1 MLEEKREEGEEKEVE
16 DERMEEYIGSESADD
31 VDSEHARIGGKRRAR
46 STHEIDMG
54 LFHFAVAQTF
64 QDDLCT
70 PLCCI
75 AS

>member
-1 MLEEKREEGEEKEVE
+1 MGRWE
-16 DERMEEYIGSESADD
+16 DGRIYWLESADDD

-64 QDDLCT
+64 QTVLFAS
-70 PLCCI
+70 LCCT